1 MVKNL
6 IFDLEN
12 GGSTYTRVNT
22 VVMQCFQVVYHG
34 ISHESLVFSQYTHKP
49 LGQCVYKKI
58 QVMSGILHGIVRE
71 SVA

>member
-22 VVMQCFQVVYHG
+22 VVMQCFQAGLSIRAGSRPKQPATDQPLAGYFRL
-34 ISHESLVFSQYTHKP
+34 ILLLILVRNLK
-49 LGQCVYKKI
+49 
-58 QVMSGILHGIVRE
+58 
-71 SVA
+71 